1 MPFIGNQPAENYAS
15 FLTQTFSVTATASY
29 TLDHAVSNE
38 NDIRLVINNVVQQPG
53 SGKAYTASGTTLTL
67 SEATASTDVMY
78 CVYLGRALQ
87 TVNPPNASVGTS
99 QLVDGA
105 VTSSKLNSGKVLQV
119 VGTQTSTVFSTTST
133 SYVDV
138 TGFSLSITPSST
150 SNKILVLLNF
160 RYGNSASVANTCQLL
175 RNTDVIDLGG
185 VNNNL
190 GNVYIG
196 HGSSGKGFGQVSFN
210 YFDTP
215 SSTSA
220 LTYKLQVH
228 TDTGGT
234 LYINNRNDGN
244 ATTNIMGSLTLMEI
258 SA

>member
-1 MPFIGNQPAENYAS
+1 MYIGNIPAENYAS

-105 VTSSKLNSGKVLQV
+105 VSSSKLSSGKILQV
-119 VGTQTSTVFSTTST
+119 VNSKITTQETTTST
-133 SYVDV
+133 SFVA
-138 TGFSLSITPSST
+138 TQLSLNITPISS
-150 SNKILVLLNF
+150 SNKILLL
-160 RYGNSASVANTCQLL
+160 GNSALYNNAAAGAAVMNIFRDTSTSLGKNTGEAWG
-175 RNTDVIDLGG
+175 LG
-185 VNNNL
+185 
-190 GNVYIG
+190 YIYNG
-196 HGSSGKGFGQVSFN
+196 GDNIVGQVSPV
-210 YFDTP
+210 YLDTP
-215 SSTSA
+215 STTSQINYKVYIRRYNAGTCYISYDSTPSTLTALEVSA
-220 LTYKLQVH
+220 
-228 TDTGGT
+228 
-234 LYINNRNDGN
+234 
-244 ATTNIMGSLTLMEI
+244 
-258 SA
+258 